1 MRQKTKKPRE
11 SAVQTIDSD
20 GHVIET
26 PKTWSYLRDEE
37 REFHP
42 QIFVRDPNDGA
53 GTQPRQ
59 QNDYWIIG
67 GKLVTKSNVG
77 KDVPAEARDM
87 EDIRRRLAHMDQIG
101 IDVQVLYPTIF
112 LRPVTNEPDVEF
124 ALARSYNR
132 WLADIWKQSDNRLRW
147 AAVPPLLS
155 LVDRGKVRAELEFC
169 KANGACAIFMRGME
183 CERLINHR
191 YFFPL
196 YEMAQELDLAITLH
210 AGVGSYAYHD
220 GLPRTAALM
229 IFKFPILGAFNAIL
243 EDELP
248 KRFPGVRWAFVE
260 ASAQWVPYVLG
271 EAQLRLNRRGRRA
284 SDDLLGDSNFYIT
297 TQRTD
302 DLNWL
307 LSEIGDGNLVIGT
320 DYGHRDSATEIDALK
335 RLGEDGSY
343 PAASVKKI
351 LQDNPMRLF
360 AIA

>member
-1 MRQKTKKPRE
+1 MK
-11 SAVQTIDSD
+11 TIDAD

-26 PKTWSYLRDEE
+26 PRTWTYLRDHE
-37 REFHP
+37 RAFCP
-42 QIFVRDPNDGA
+42 QIFVRDPSDGA
-53 GTQPRQ
+53 GMLPRQ
-59 QNDYWIIG
+59 QNDYWVIG

-87 EDIRRRLAHMDQIG
+87 ENVRRRLAHMDQIG

-112 LRPVTNEPDVEF
+112 LRPITDEPDVEF
-124 ALARSYNR
+124 ALSRSYNR
-132 WLADIWKQSDNRLRW
+132 WLADIWTQSGGRLRW

-155 LVDRGKVRAELEFC
+155 LVDAGKVREELEFC
-169 KANGACAIFMRGME
+169 KAHGACAIFMRGME

-196 YEMAQELDLAITLH
+196 YEMAQDLDLAVTLH
-210 AGVGSYAYHD
+210 AGVGSATYHD
-220 GLPRTAALM
+220 ALPRTAALM
-229 IFKFPILGAFNAIL
+229 IFKFPVLGAFNAIL

-248 KRFPGVRWAFVE
+248 KRFPGVRWGFVE

-271 EAQLRLNRRGRRA
+271 EARLRLNRRGQRG

-307 LSEIGDGNLVIGT
+307 LGEIGDNNLIIGT
-320 DYGHRDSATEIDALK
+320 DYGHRDSATEVEALK
-335 RLGEDGSY
+335 RLAEDGSH
-343 PAASVKKI
+343 PAESVRKI
-351 LQDNPMRLF
+351 LQDNPARLF